1 MQTSCQRRSAHP
13 APTARP
19 EIAPRGPIQ
28 SARARLPSIPLA
40 AHFVI
45 NSLSC
50 LVVYGFSIFATVRG
64 PIRLRPRLG
73 YRIWA
78 DCFPASRFLVSEDL
92 RLFGVRWCEGSP
104 ENGRQSLFVLF
115 AGSRFRAFGALRSE
129 LPHQPCGAFF
139 KFLGRGHVDVPTGLA
154 SPRRSFR
161 SRSQFFG
168 YVCRYESRLR
178 TGEFSSGSRIVPQF
192 GFRFQATQHLR
203 TFIIALQSRRNKA
216 YRMKG
221 KFGMTRARNPPGW
234 GMTS

>member
-1 MQTSCQRRSAHP
+1 MQTSCQRRSAQP

-50 LVVYGFSIFATVRG
+50 LVVYWFSIFATVRG

-78 DCFPASRFLVSEDL
+78 DCFPASRQLVSEDL
-92 RLFGVRWCEGSP
+92 RLFGGRWCEGST
-104 ENGRQSLFVLF
+104 ENGRQSLFCCLRGR
-115 AGSRFRAFGALRSE
+115 GSRLSARCGLSCRIDPAGHFFFG
-129 LPHQPCGAFF
+129 
-139 KFLGRGHVDVPTGLA
+139 FLGHGHVDVPAGLA

-161 SRSQFFG
+161 RRAQFFG
-168 YVCRYESRLR
+168 YVCRNERRLR
-178 TGEFSSGSRIVPQF
+178 AGEFSSGSRIVPQF
-192 GFRFQATQHLR
+192 GFRPQATQHLR

-221 KFGMTRARNPPGW
+221 KFGMTRARSPPG
-234 GMTS
+234 GE